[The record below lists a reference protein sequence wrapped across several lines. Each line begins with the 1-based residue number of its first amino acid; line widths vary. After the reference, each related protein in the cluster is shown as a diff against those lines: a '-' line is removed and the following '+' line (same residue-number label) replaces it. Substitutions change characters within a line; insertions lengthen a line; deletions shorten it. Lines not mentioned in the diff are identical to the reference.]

1 MTPKLNTEVATAFPV
16 EQAVK
21 ELEPGVYA
29 MTAAPKEQI
38 GHDYDARATQW
49 FIVSDLGLTANST
62 HDGIDVFV
70 HSLASA
76 EPDAQV
82 AVKLIARNNEV
93 LATALTDKDGHVH
106 FAAGLARGEGGL
118 SPAAV
123 VASAKGDYAF
133 LSLKSPA
140 FDLSDRGVAG
150 RAVPVGLDAF
160 VYTERGVYRSG
171 ETVHVTSLLRD
182 ARGVAATR
190 RAAHTGDGT
199 AGRRR
204 IPPHADRRSGPRRP
218 LLGRAAGFFRHD
230 RHLAR
235 RRLHRSQAPGD
246 RRNHLHGRGL
256 CARPHRVR
264 SHHQRQGDFA
274 AEAA

>member
-1 MTPKLNTEVATAFPV
+1 M
-16 EQAVK
+16 
-21 ELEPGVYA
+21 
-29 MTAAPKEQI
+29 
-38 GHDYDARATQW
+38 
-49 FIVSDLGLTANST
+49 
-62 HDGIDVFV
+62 

-93 LATALTDKDGHVH
+93 LATGMTDQDGHVH
-106 FAAGLARGEGGL
+106 FAAGLTRGEGGQ

-182 ARGVAATR
+182 ARGVAATGSPLTLVMERPDGVEFRRMLIDDQGLGGRSWDVPLVSSAMTGTWRVAAYTDPKRPAIGETSFMVEDYVPDRIEFDLTSGAKAISPQAPACARGRWPLPLR
-190 RAAHTGDGT
+190 RASFRARSLRRGQH
-199 AGRRR
+199 RRR
-204 IPPHADRRSGPRRP
+204 QG
-218 LLGRAAGFFRHD
+218 
-230 RHLAR
+230 AR
-235 RRLHRSQAPGD
+235 RLPGLRLRA
-246 RRNHLHGRGL
+246 RR
-256 CARPHRVR
+256 
-264 SHHQRQGDFA
+264 
-274 AEAA
+274 